1 MNVLL
6 INPLTPEKR
15 LIHNTPNLGL
25 AYIAA
30 SLRRKGFRVDIC
42 DGMKNGMDRGKL
54 YERLRQGDYDAAGLQ
69 VLTCSINETREC
81 LRVIRSANPE
91 TVTLI
96 GGPHVS
102 GDPGGALKQIPE
114 ADFGFRGEAEE
125 GLPELLRKITGEYDS
140 RYEDIPNLI
149 WRDGDR
155 VLSNRLT
162 PIEDLDSLGMPC
174 WDLIAPKDY
183 PNAPVGAFSRRFPL
197 TTISCTRGCAHYCT
211 FCANTRIM
219 GRKLRARGK
228 ESILEEMT
236 HLYDNYG
243 IREFQIIDDCF
254 TSNRDIAVGVCN
266 GIIESGM
273 DISLSFPNGVRI
285 ESLDEELLRLLEK
298 AGCYSLGMAV
308 ESGSQRIIDHMRRGQ
323 TIAQIREKVEMVRR
337 VCNIRMTGFF
347 ILGYPEEEEE
357 DILKTIRLARDLPF
371 SRANFTLWM
380 PVPGSEMTEKLK
392 AEGKLGDIDPSRVV
406 INKIS
411 YVSEKLTRDQ
421 LKKLI
426 LKAYLSFYL
435 RPKIIIGLLTEIR
448 SLEQLMFILR
458 RVAGLLYVK
467 SK

>member
-1 MNVLL
+1 MKILL

-30 SLRRKGFRVDIC
+30 SLRRNGFQVDIC
-42 DGMKNGMDRGKL
+42 DGMKNGMSRGKL
-54 YERLRQGDYDAAGLQ
+54 NERLRLGDYDVAGLQ

-81 LRVIRSANPE
+81 LRVVRSTKPE
-91 TVTLI
+91 AVTVI
-96 GGPHVS
+96 GGPHAS
-102 GDPGGALKQIPE
+102 GDPEGALAEIVE

-125 GLPELLRKITGEYDS
+125 GLPKLLNKIIGEDEC

-149 WRDGDR
+149 WRDGDK
-155 VLSNRLT
+155 VLSNQLQ
-162 PIEDLDSLGMPC
+162 PIEELDSLGLPS
-174 WDLIAPKDY
+174 WDLIAPKEY
-183 PNAPVGAFSRRFPL
+183 PNAPVGAFARRFPL

-219 GRKLRARGK
+219 GRKLRARSK
-228 ESILEEMT
+228 ESILEEMRL
-236 HLYDNYG
+236 LYDDYG

-254 TSNRDIAVGVCN
+254 TSNRDIAIGVCK

-273 DISLSFPNGVRI
+273 DVSISFPNGVRI
-285 ESLDEELLRLLEK
+285 ESLDEELLQLLER

-323 TIAQIREKVEMVRR
+323 TIDQIKEKVEMVRR

-347 ILGYPEEEEE
+347 ILGYPEEEEK
-357 DILKTIRLARDLPF
+357 DILKTIRLAHDLPF

-392 AEGKLGDIDPSRVV
+392 KEGKLGNIDTSRVV

-411 YVSEKLTRDQ
+411 YVSDKLTRNQ
-421 LKKLI
+421 LKGLI
-426 LKAYLSFYL
+426 LKAYATFYL
-435 RPKIIIGLLTEIR
+435 RPKIISGLLTEIS

-458 RVAGLLYVK
+458 RVAGLFYVK
-467 SK
+467 SQ